1 MYFIDLNVLQ
11 NYIFLPFLHF
21 AFIFQKRK
29 LKRERRKVSYVAF
42 YYEKEHCAFLRKE
55 ICVTISCENQHRE
68 KVNFLLQCSKV
79 DSNEHF

>member
-1 MYFIDLNVLQ
+1 MF
-11 NYIFLPFLHF
+11 F
-21 AFIFQKRK
+21 AISTFCISISKEEIK
-29 LKRERRKVSYVAF
+29 EREREDCLKKVSYVAF
-42 YYEKEHCAFLRKE
+42 YYEKEHCTFLRKE